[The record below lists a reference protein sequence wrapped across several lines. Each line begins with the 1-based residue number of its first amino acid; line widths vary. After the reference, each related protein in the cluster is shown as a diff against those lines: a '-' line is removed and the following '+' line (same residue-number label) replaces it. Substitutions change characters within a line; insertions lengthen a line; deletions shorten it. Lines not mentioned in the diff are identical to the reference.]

1 MKNHRKKRKQTFG
14 DHRRWFSRNVSKLR
28 SLVPIR
34 IHSKSPVGFGRSV
47 CEGKK
52 CIPVFLQQFFIK
64 FFVFGQGYLKGLQVR
79 ELITNLQYA
88 QMSGFFSLQTLVLL
102 PLLGTTRKD
111 DFWHSSCG
119 GGGMSEDRISLRLHE
134 FSIC

>member
-1 MKNHRKKRKQTFG
+1 M
-14 DHRRWFSRNVSKLR
+14 
-28 SLVPIR
+28 
-34 IHSKSPVGFGRSV
+34 
-47 CEGKK
+47 
-52 CIPVFLQQFFIK
+52 FLQQFFIK
-64 FFVFGQGYLKGLQVR
+64 FFVFGQGLQVR